1 MSASSRVCI
10 GKIPVDRVSLDDVLR
25 LVSDALTSR
34 TPKTFFYANAHAI
47 TLAEGDPEFTR
58 AMERADAVFCDGF
71 GVYLASRVLGAS
83 LPQRFTP
90 PDWIDRLGTACGS
103 LGVSMFFLGAR
114 EGVAEEAARRVKGR
128 VHGLEVYAHHG
139 HFPKDSD
146 SSRRVIEF
154 VNKTGASVLLVG
166 FGMPLQEEWIMAH
179 RAELTPILVISVGG
193 MFDLVAEALPRGPR
207 WLTDHGLE
215 WLTRLM
221 IEPRRLWRRYL
232 LGLPEFAFLI
242 ARQKLSGRP
251 ALPAKSR

>member
-83 LPQRFTP
+83 LPHRLTP
-90 PDWIDRLGTACGS
+90 PDWPHRLAPPPAS
-103 LGVSMFFLGAR
+103 LGASLLFLRAR
-114 EGVAEEAARRVKGR
+114 EGPAHEPARRVKRR

-146 SSRRVIEF
+146 SS
-154 VNKTGASVLLVG
+154 
-166 FGMPLQEEWIMAH
+166 
-179 RAELTPILVISVGG
+179 
-193 MFDLVAEALPRGPR
+193 
-207 WLTDHGLE
+207 
-215 WLTRLM
+215 
-221 IEPRRLWRRYL
+221 
-232 LGLPEFAFLI
+232 
-242 ARQKLSGRP
+242 
-251 ALPAKSR
+251 